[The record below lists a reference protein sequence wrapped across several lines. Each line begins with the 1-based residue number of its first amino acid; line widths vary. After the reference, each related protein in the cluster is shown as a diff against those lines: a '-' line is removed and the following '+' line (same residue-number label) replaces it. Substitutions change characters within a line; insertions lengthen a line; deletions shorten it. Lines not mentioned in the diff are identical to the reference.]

1 MDAEYTFSPHHAV
14 VLSPN
19 VTFSADRQRFT
30 SIGFGDTSPESS
42 GLGAEV
48 GYHYWLNP
56 TAEGVF
62 LGPAL
67 LLGVTSYPG
76 FGSRFNYGAAFDVG
90 YQVILAGGFTVM
102 AGGGLLLIGQSGAG
116 NVIHLLPR
124 ALLGIGWSF

>member
-1 MDAEYTFSPHHAV
+1 M
-14 VLSPN
+14 LSPN
-19 VTFSADRQRFT
+19 VTFSADRQRLT